1 MPQLRE
7 LFLSLRSEPR
17 LGPEKPAADT
27 AQLFAEAVGPL
38 GEAGGWAGET
48 LRFPGAVTEP
58 AADIFCLFQTG
69 WWLFHPLK
77 VSKKNSARGSKSAAP
92 TPVSVRV
99 RF

>member
-7 LFLSLRSEPR
+7 LFLSLWSEPR

-27 AQLFAEAVGPL
+27 AQLFVEAVDPL

-58 AADIFCLFQTG
+58 AADIFLF
-69 WWLFHPLK
+69 
-77 VSKKNSARGSKSAAP
+77 VSDWMVAFPSAESQQEKQRSRKQKCSAY
-92 TPVSVRV
+92 TCFS
-99 RF
+99 